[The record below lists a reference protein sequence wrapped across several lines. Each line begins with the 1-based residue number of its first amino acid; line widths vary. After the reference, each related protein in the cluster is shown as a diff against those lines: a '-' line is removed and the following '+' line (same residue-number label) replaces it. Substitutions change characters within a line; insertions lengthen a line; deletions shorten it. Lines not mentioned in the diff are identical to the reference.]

1 MAVGDESPTLLLTFG
16 IEVKK
21 VHHMA
26 KQHTNNLM
34 DTPFSSNGKVKE
46 LTLEEM
52 QAQFE
57 VLGKQ
62 IFQKQE
68 AQKVK
73 YQAIPTNT
81 VGRLKSLTWILA
93 LALIAGFLYNYIVIN
108 DLSMRPIDVAG
119 VQKVLISIIVF
130 LLALLMVERSLKYF
144 VPYLHHYFLNDKDSE
159 QDFSTHL
166 QSLQPYQLVCVTC
179 FFIGL
184 FFWGFVQILG
194 VKW

>member
-1 MAVGDESPTLLLTFG
+1 
-16 IEVKK
+16 
-21 VHHMA
+21 MA
-26 KQHTNNLM
+26 KQHTNNVIENLM
-34 DTPFSSNGKVKE
+34 DIPLSPNGRVRQGSPS
-46 LTLEEM
+46 TDPTIEEM

-57 VLGKQ
+57 ALGRK
-62 IFQKQE
+62 IAQKQE
-68 AQKVK
+68 AQKAP
-73 YQAIPTNT
+73 YANISTNSA
-81 VGRLKSLTWILA
+81 GRLKSLFWVFGLA
-93 LALIAGFLYNYIVIN
+93 MAAGFLYNYIVIN

-144 VPYLHHYFLNDKDSE
+144 VPYLHHYFLNDRDSE

-166 QSLQPYQLVCVTC
+166 QQLKPYQLVCVTC

-184 FFWGFVQILG
+184 FFWGFITVLG